1 MFLLEQV
8 SDKKDR
14 GATDVAIA
22 RAFDDM
28 GIDLTEDEE
37 YDRYYKNARK
47 VFREYKDVLR
57 MPDGKEKKIKED
69 SIKKLPLATGFFFED
84 LIKDANIPLD

>member
-1 MFLLEQV
+1 MLQET
-8 SDKKDR
+8 SDKP
-14 GATDVAIA
+14 GEINVAIG
-22 RAFDDM
+22 RAFDSM
-28 GIDLTEDEE
+28 GIEITKDEE

-57 MPDGKEKKIKED
+57 MPDGQEKKLD

-84 LIKDANIPLD
+84 LIKDVNIPLD